1 MKASRNGMA
10 SATLA
15 QTTAVMVCA
24 PHIRRQAVLPDF
36 RCMQPTRQ
44 GSHRRWQSFC
54 ALSEPAGDSARY
66 ESRAVLRTSSVDDRG
81 PEHLT
86 LTLAPLRRSCPG
98 TPARGTEPV

>member
-15 QTTAVMVCA
+15 QTTAVMVCSSHPPA
-24 PHIRRQAVLPDF
+24 AGLPDF

-54 ALSEPAGDSARY
+54 AVSEPAGDSARY
-66 ESRAVLRTSSVDDRG
+66 ESRTVLRTSSVDDRG
-81 PEHLT
+81 LEHLT
-86 LTLAPLRRSCPG
+86 LTLAPLRKSCPR
-98 TPARGTEPV
+98 PPVRDAEPM